1 MRIGT
6 LLLSSGGRAWA
17 RSQGK
22 LRALSKIRGRSRQV
36 GFLVSRGE
44 GLLQSRA
51 REPGPEGAGPGG
63 KEFESQ
69 VGVKEQHRA
78 EAEECPTRRAGGRTG
93 HGNDY
98 PFDGVSPNVPLSIA
112 ERRSGKMER
121 DREKAEAE
129 LGAGQQTAKR
139 RRNGQ
144 GYEGMYQSASP
155 MPIREFKTKFLDS
168 CIHARRSTKD
178 PPHNT
183 HYPQF
188 DLRRIQLSRV
198 SSLSH
203 RIFLSSGHN
212 QHRAGPRQTRGQNFE
227 D

>member
-22 LRALSKIRGRSRQV
+22 LRALSKIRGRSRQA

-44 GLLQSRA
+44 GQLQSRA

-98 PFDGVSPNVPLSIA
+98 HFDGVSPNVPLSIA

-121 DREKAEAE
+121 VREKGRG
-129 LGAGQQTAKR
+129 GARSWSTTGRAKKKWTRVR
-139 RRNGQ
+139 RHVSTG
-144 GYEGMYQSASP
+144 AA
-155 MPIREFKTKFLDS
+155 
-168 CIHARRSTKD
+168 HAN
-178 PPHNT
+178 PG
-183 HYPQF
+183 
-188 DLRRIQLSRV
+188 V
-198 SSLSH
+198 
-203 RIFLSSGHN
+203 
-212 QHRAGPRQTRGQNFE
+212 
-227 D
+227 